1 MNEVIPR
8 QFETEESFWVRVRLE
23 DALAQGFKHA
33 LVIGASSGIGAA
45 MARRLAAGGARVA
58 LVARRRDRLE
68 ELTNSINAAA
78 GEERAVFRVQDVCRT
93 GEAAGLFQ
101 DIVRDLGG
109 LDLVVYAAGVMH
121 AVAFDEFDIEKDLDT
136 IAVNLGGAMAWLDPA
151 AERFSRLGGGTI
163 IGIGSVAGD
172 RGRSGNPAYCTA
184 KAGLHTYLEAIRN
197 RVARDGVKVVT
208 IKPGF
213 VETAMTRGLD
223 GLFWLISADR
233 AAEIILR
240 KAGRGA
246 VVAYVPARWR
256 WVMLVIRSIP
266 SFIFRRLKV

>member
-1 MNEVIPR
+1 M
-8 QFETEESFWVRVRLE
+8 
-23 DALAQGFKHA
+23 LAQGFSHA

-45 MARRLAAGGARVA
+45 VARRLAAGGTRVV
-58 LVARRRDRLE
+58 LVARRRDKLE
-68 ELTNSINAAA
+68 KLTALINTAA
-78 GEERAVFRVQDVCRT
+78 GEDRAMCRVHDVRDT
-93 GEAAGLFQ
+93 VGAAELFQ
-101 DIVRDLGG
+101 TVARDLGG

-121 AVAFDEFDIEKDLDT
+121 PVAFDEFNVEADLDT
-136 IAVNLGGAMAWLDPA
+136 VDVNLRGAIAWLDPA

-172 RGRSGNPAYCTA
+172 RGRTGNPVYCAA
-184 KAGLHTYLEAIRN
+184 KAGFHAYLEAIRN
-197 RVARDGVKVVT
+197 RVARYGVKVVT

-213 VETAMTRGLD
+213 VDTAMTRELD

-240 KAGRGA
+240 KARRGA

-266 SFIFRRLKV
+266 SFIFRRLKL

>member
-1 MNEVIPR
+1 MG
-8 QFETEESFWVRVRLE
+8 T
-23 DALAQGFKHA
+23 GFKHA

-45 MARRLAAGGARVA
+45 LAHRLAVGGTRVA
-58 LVARRRDRLE
+58 LVARRRDELE
-68 ELTNSINAAA
+68 ELTALINTTA
-78 GEERAVFRVQDVCRT
+78 GEDRAISRLHDVRHT
-93 GEAAGLFQ
+93 DEAAELFQ
-101 DIVRDLGG
+101 NIVRDLGG

-121 AVAFDEFDIEKDLDT
+121 PVAFDEFNVGKDLET
-136 IAVNLGGAMAWLDPA
+136 IDVNLRGALAWLDPA
-151 AERFSRLGGGTI
+151 AERFSRLGAGTI

-213 VETAMTRGLD
+213 VDTAMTRGLD

-233 AAEIILR
+233 AAEIILS
-240 KAGRGA
+240 KARRGA

-266 SFIFRRLKV
+266 SFIFRRSKV

>member
-1 MNEVIPR
+1 MGLDFN
-8 QFETEESFWVRVRLE
+8 
-23 DALAQGFKHA
+23 HA

-45 MARRLAAGGARVA
+45 VACRLAAAGTRVA
-58 LVARRRDRLE
+58 LVARRRDELE
-68 ELTNSINAAA
+68 ELTAQINTAA
-78 GEERAVFRVQDVCRT
+78 GEDRAMCRVHDVRNT
-93 GEAAGLFQ
+93 DEAAGLFQ
-101 DIVRDLGG
+101 EIARDLGG

-121 AVAFDEFDIEKDLDT
+121 PVAFNEFNIGKDLD
-136 IAVNLGGAMAWLDPA
+136 IIDVNLRGAIAWLDPA

-163 IGIGSVAGD
+163 VGIGSVAGD

-184 KAGLHTYLEAIRN
+184 KAGFHTYLEAIRN
-197 RVARDGVKVVT
+197 RVARDGVNVVT

-213 VETAMTRGLD
+213 VDTAMTRGLD

-233 AAEIILR
+233 AAEIILS
-240 KAGRGA
+240 KARRGA

>member
-1 MNEVIPR
+1 M
-8 QFETEESFWVRVRLE
+8 LE
-23 DALAQGFKHA
+23 DALGRGFKHA

-45 MARRLAAGGARVA
+45 LARRLAAGGARVA

-68 ELTNSINAAA
+68 ELAASINTAA
-78 GEERAVFRVQDVCRT
+78 GEDRAFYREHDVRRT
-93 GEAAGLFQ
+93 GETAGLFQ
-101 DIVRDLGG
+101 DIVRELGG
-109 LDLVVYAAGVMH
+109 LDFVVYAAGVMH
-121 AVAFDEFDIEKDLDT
+121 QVAFDEFDSEKDLDT
-136 IAVNLGGAMAWLDPA
+136 IAVNLGGAVAWLDPA
-151 AERFSRLGGGTI
+151 AERFGRLGGGTI
-163 IGIGSVAGD
+163 VGIGSVAGD

-184 KAGLHTYLEAIRN
+184 KSGLHTYLEALRN
-197 RVARDGVKVVT
+197 RVARDGVRVVT

-233 AAEIILR
+233 AAEIILD
-240 KAGRGA
+240 KAERGA

-256 WVMLVIRSIP
+256 GVMLVIRSIP

>member
-1 MNEVIPR
+1 MGPE
-8 QFETEESFWVRVRLE
+8 
-23 DALAQGFKHA
+23 FKHA

-45 MARRLAAGGARVA
+45 VARRLAAAGTRVA
-58 LVARRRDRLE
+58 LVARRRDELE
-68 ELTNSINAAA
+68 ELTTLINTAA
-78 GEERAVFRVQDVCRT
+78 GEARAMCRVHDVRDT
-93 GEAAGLFQ
+93 GEAAELFQ
-101 DIVRDLGG
+101 SIARDLGG

-121 AVAFDEFDIEKDLDT
+121 PVAFDEFAVGKDLDT
-136 IAVNLGGAMAWLDPA
+136 IDVNLRGAVAWLDPA

-184 KAGLHTYLEAIRN
+184 KAGLHTYLEAVRN
-197 RVARDGVKVVT
+197 RVARNGVKVVT

-213 VETAMTRGLD
+213 VDTAMTRGLD

-240 KAGRGA
+240 KARRGA

-256 WVMLVIRSIP
+256 FVMLVIRSIP
-266 SFIFRRLKV
+266 SFIFRWLKV

>member
-1 MNEVIPR
+1 MGH
-8 QFETEESFWVRVRLE
+8 
-23 DALAQGFKHA
+23 GFKHA
-33 LVIGASSGIGAA
+33 LVIGASSGIGKAL
-45 MARRLAAGGARVA
+45 ARRLAAGGARVA
-58 LVARRRDRLE
+58 LVARRRDELE
-68 ELTNSINAAA
+68 RVTAAINAEA
-78 GEERAVFRVQDVCRT
+78 GESRAFFRTHDVRLT
-93 GEAAGLFQ
+93 DGVTKLFQ
-101 DIVRDLGG
+101 GIARELGG

-121 AVAFDEFDIEKDLDT
+121 PVAFDEFNVLGDLDT
-136 IAVNLGGAMAWLDPA
+136 IDVNLRGAVAWLDPA
-151 AERFSRLGGGTI
+151 AERFGRLGAGTI

-213 VETAMTRGLD
+213 VDTAMTRGLD

-240 KAGRGA
+240 KARGGA

>member
-1 MNEVIPR
+1 LSE
-8 QFETEESFWVRVRLE
+8 ETVSH
-23 DALAQGFKHA
+23 GFKRA

-45 MARRLAAGGARVA
+45 VALRLAAGGGRVA
-58 LVARRRDRLE
+58 LVARRRDKLE
-68 ELTNSINAAA
+68 ELTARINTIH
-78 GEERAVFRVQDVCRT
+78 GEDRAIHRVHDVRST
-93 GEAAGLFQ
+93 DEAAELFQ
-101 DIVRDLGG
+101 SIARDLGG
-109 LDLVVYAAGVMH
+109 VDLVVYAAGVMH
-121 AVAFDEFDIEKDLDT
+121 PAAFDEFDHRKDLDT
-136 IAVNLGGAMAWLDPA
+136 LDVNLRGAIAWLDPA

-197 RVARDGVKVVT
+197 RVARNGVTVVT

-213 VETAMTRGLD
+213 VDTAMTRGLD
-223 GLFWLISADR
+223 GLFWLITADR
-233 AAEIILR
+233 AAEIILS
-240 KAGRGA
+240 KARRGA

-266 SFIFRRLKV
+266 SIIFRRLKV

>member
-1 MNEVIPR
+1 MVGHR
-8 QFETEESFWVRVRLE
+8 
-23 DALAQGFKHA
+23 FKHA
-33 LVIGASSGIGAA
+33 VVIGASSGIGAA
-45 MARRLAAGGARVA
+45 VARRLAAGGTRVT
-58 LVARRRDRLE
+58 LVARRRDRLD
-68 ELTNSINAAA
+68 ELVASINTSA
-78 GEERAVFRVQDVCRT
+78 GEDRAVYRVHDVRHT

-101 DIVRDLGG
+101 DIARDLGG
-109 LDLVVYAAGVMH
+109 LDLVVYAAGTMH
-121 AVAFDEFDIEKDLDT
+121 PVAFDEFSVERDLDT
-136 IAVNLGGAMAWLDPA
+136 IDVNLRGAVAWIDPA

-184 KAGLHTYLEAIRN
+184 KAGFHTYLEAVRN

-213 VETAMTRGLD
+213 VDTAMTRGLD

-233 AAEIILR
+233 AAEIILS
-240 KAGRGA
+240 KARRGA